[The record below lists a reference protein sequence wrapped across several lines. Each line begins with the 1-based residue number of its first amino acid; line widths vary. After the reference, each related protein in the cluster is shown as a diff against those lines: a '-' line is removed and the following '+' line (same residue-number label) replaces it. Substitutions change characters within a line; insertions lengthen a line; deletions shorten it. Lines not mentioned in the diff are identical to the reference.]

1 MLLYLK
7 AKGREPGQATQ
18 TAWRAVVPSL
28 DVKTLLR
35 WVLSAAGPQALWA
48 VEGGSLRVTVPQTD
62 SRGRE

>member
-18 TAWRAVVPSL
+18 TAWRAVAPSL
-28 DVKTLLR
+28 DVKTLLL
-35 WVLSAAGPQALWA
+35 WVLSAAGPSGPLGRGRRLQ
-48 VEGGSLRVTVPQTD
+48 VTVPQTD